1 MKNFLVQ
8 NINQLKLFYQTLENK
23 DKRKKFNTTVG
34 LSPSWVRIEKLLLWL
49 LLKNYNGKLDCLI
62 YELLFIKEKKPSLNT
77 QSDCILAKLFVTYFH
92 LHVQTCYFCS
102 PVYFVTLNRIYI
114 RSVFSFY
121 LCHLIMMSLWHRN
134 VVLNLFRLTKFNLIR
149 KLFYDKEN
157 YANLS
162 TAFKLEISN

>member
-1 MKNFLVQ
+1 MLFKLSYLKSNIALTLGYLNPALNNSALVATEEVQ
-8 NINQLKLFYQTLENK
+8 WKI
-23 DKRKKFNTTVG
+23 R
-34 LSPSWVRIEKLLLWL
+34 LS
-49 LLKNYNGKLDCLI
+49 D

-77 QSDCILAKLFVTYFH
+77 QSVSILAKLFVTYFH

-102 PVYFVTLNRIYI
+102 PIYFVTLNRIYI

-134 VVLNLFRLTKFNLIR
+134 VVFNFFSLTFILKCLTKFNLIR

>member
-1 MKNFLVQ
+1 MLSKLSYLNSNIALTLGYLNPALNNSALVATEEVQ
-8 NINQLKLFYQTLENK
+8 WKI
-23 DKRKKFNTTVG
+23 R
-34 LSPSWVRIEKLLLWL
+34 LS
-49 LLKNYNGKLDCLI
+49 D

-77 QSDCILAKLFVTYFH
+77 QSVSILAKLVVTYFP

-134 VVLNLFRLTKFNLIR
+134 VVLNFFRLTVFV
-149 KLFYDKEN
+149 
-157 YANLS
+157 S
-162 TAFKLEISN
+162 V